1 MRTTLCST
9 LLVTTLALAPAAAQQ
24 PSSTPAAAGADAL
37 AADIGKDWEAQKA
50 RMIAVAEA
58 MPADKYTFKTT
69 PEQRTFGNQ
78 LLHLA
83 QAHVRMLKPLDPA
96 GKVPEPTI
104 PASETRDDVIKSLT
118 AAYDYGTAVLKA
130 VDGPMHQTVGTNTR
144 ARAFW
149 NAMNNAMNHYG
160 QCVIY
165 LRVNG
170 IVPPASRK

>member
-9 LLVTTLALAPAAAQQ
+9 LLVTTLALAPLGARQ
-24 PSSTPAAAGADAL
+24 TPTTQAPAGADAL
-37 AADIGKDWEAQKA
+37 AADIAKDWEAQKA
-50 RMIAVAEA
+50 RMLAVAEA

-104 PASETRDDVIKSLT
+104 PASETREDVIKSLT

-130 VDGPMHQTVGTNTR
+130 VDGPMHQTVGANTR
-144 ARAFW
+144 ARAFYS
-149 NAMNNAMNHYG
+149 AMNNAMNHYG
-160 QCVIY
+160 QCVVY

>member
-1 MRTTLCST
+1 MRTIVLTLI
-9 LLVTTLALAPAAAQQ
+9 VTTLALAPAGAQQ
-24 PSSTPAAAGADAL
+24 TSPTPPAAGADAL

-50 RMIAVAEA
+50 RMLAVAEA

-96 GKVPEPTI
+96 GKVPEPTM
-104 PASETRDDVIKSLT
+104 PTSETREDVIKSLT

-130 VDGPMHQTVGTNTR
+130 VDGPLHQTIGANTR
-144 ARAFW
+144 ARAFY

-160 QCVIY
+160 QCVVY

>member
-9 LLVTTLALAPAAAQQ
+9 LLVTTLTLAPLGAWQ
-24 PSSTPAAAGADAL
+24 TPTPQSAAGADAL
-37 AADIGKDWEAQKA
+37 AADIAKDWEAQKA
-50 RMIAVAEA
+50 RMVAVAEA
-58 MPADKYTFKTT
+58 MPAEKYTFKTT

-104 PASETRDDVIKSLT
+104 PTSETREDVIKSLT

-130 VDGPMHQTVGTNTR
+130 VDGPLHQTVGASTR
-144 ARAFW
+144 ARAFY

-160 QCVIY
+160 QCVVY